1 MIKKTFQE
9 LDRSL
14 SIYYNRNFREKTK
27 SLRRLLLDSPTQY
40 QDVFQHWDPTNIH
53 IGTHNF
59 KVLAGLA
66 VMSWYMTEEI
76 GILLRLQLEE
86 TEWPS
91 EKYFQKEL
99 LLTSKDVMIGYLIL
113 QEEWS
118 SSDFFGNVLNVAR
131 LRWNSEYVSFAKV
144 SERPVKKYTGY
155 CRGYQESNRRGFS
168 LPRSLQPVDA
178 EEADV
183 QIWQV
188 IKISTISYWKREIRY
203 LLGQYEIAV

>member
-1 MIKKTFQE
+1 MIKRTFQE

-14 SIYYNRNFREKTK
+14 SISYKRNFREKTK
-27 SLRRLLLDSPTQY
+27 SLSDVLLDSPTQY
-40 QDVFQHWDPTNIH
+40 QDVFQHLDLTNIH
-53 IGTHNF
+53 LGTHNY
-59 KVLAGLA
+59 KVLVGLA

-91 EKYFQKEL
+91 EKFFQKEL

-131 LRWNSEYVSFAKV
+131 LHWNSKYVSFAEV
-144 SERPVKKYTGY
+144 SRRPVKRYTGY
-155 CRGYQESNRRGFS
+155 CRGYQDSNRRGFS
-168 LPRSLQPVDA
+168 LPRWLQPVSA

-183 QIWQV
+183 QTWQV
-188 IKISTISYWKREIRY
+188 IKISTISYWKREIGF
-203 LLGQYEIAV
+203 LLRQYENAV